1 MSLKNE
7 IINLIHKIE
16 FGKSVG
22 ENKINLKIY
31 NKDLPNC
38 KSCKKI
44 FYSIRINKRIS
55 IIKVLSN
62 INSIEYIFY
71 NRDKIGD
78 CKVSYAYL
86 ENLLKWEW
94 AELIKLLKEIGD
106 FETFEKYII
115 KKGLEFYKKWR

>member
-16 FGKSVG
+16 FGKSAG

-38 KSCKKI
+38 ENFKKI

-71 NRDKIGD
+71 NRGKIGD
-78 CKVSYAYL
+78 CKQSYAYL
-86 ENLLKWEW
+86 ETLLKWEW
-94 AELIKLLKEIGD
+94 AELIKLLKKIGD
-106 FETFEKYII
+106 FKTFENYII
-115 KKGLEFYKKWR
+115 KEGFEFYKKWR